1 MQLAVSKTSDTL
13 DLYNRV
19 IGMDVCSGNGC
30 VGAAA
35 AAFQSECGVDKHRYG
50 CAAPPK
56 VFPATRLLCEGPV
69 AIRIAVVYVPM
80 HRTLTAVTYCPRC
93 TMPDASLC
101 RYPIEQPQRNFQDT
115 F

>member
-56 VFPATRLLCEGPV
+56 AFPETRLLCEGPV
-69 AIRIAVVYVPM
+69 AIRCAVVHGLM
-80 HRTLTAVTYCPRC
+80 RRTPTAATYCPRC
-93 TMPDASLC
+93 TMPEASLY
-101 RYPIEQPQRNFQDT
+101 RFRIEPERNI
-115 F
+115 